1 MNQRKIAIVSGGSSG
16 IGRAFVEKLH
26 RDDYCVFF
34 CGRDFTRLRAVE
46 SECPGT
52 RGFVCDVADKASVLS
67 FAHAVV
73 SEHPAIDLLVSNA
86 GSLRDIDFGTLD
98 AATTDLSQEIR
109 TNLEGAINLIAA
121 FLPGLRA
128 ARRPALVVVTS
139 GYALAPATRAPLY
152 SAAKAGLRS
161 FVKALRRQL
170 APYGIL
176 VTEVAPAV
184 VDTPSVAHRT
194 VSKMPADRVVL
205 ETLAAVA
212 KRRPE
217 VYPGSARWLPLLLRL
232 APHLT
237 ERFVAG
243 T

>member
-1 MNQRKIAIVSGGSSG
+1 M
-16 IGRAFVEKLH
+16 
-26 RDDYCVFF
+26 
-34 CGRDFTRLRAVE
+34 
-46 SECPGT
+46 
-52 RGFVCDVADKASVLS
+52 
-67 FAHAVV
+67 
-73 SEHPAIDLLVSNA
+73 
-86 GSLRDIDFGTLD
+86 
-98 AATTDLSQEIR
+98 
-109 TNLEGAINLIAA
+109 
-121 FLPGLRA
+121 
-128 ARRPALVVVTS
+128 VVTS

-170 APYGIL
+170 APCGIL

-205 ETLAAVA
+205 ESLAAVA
-212 KRRPE
+212 KGRPE

-232 APHLT
+232 APRLT
-237 ERFVAG
+237 ERFVAR